1 MQYNSSMQQH
11 AIGQVCNN
19 VQGKHATTCEN
30 GLKLIWTA
38 LNHAQISGQ
47 SAKKRGTK
55 AYTNMH
61 ANWPI
66 T

>member
-1 MQYNSSMQQH
+1 MQQH

-38 LNHAQISGQ
+38 LKHAQISGQ
-47 SAKKRGTK
+47 SHELEA
-55 AYTNMH
+55 
-61 ANWPI
+61 
-66 T
+66 